1 MVRRKAASKQAIVA
15 LSPQASRHYI
25 AAFTRDYMRRFLA
38 ILGVGFVLTA
48 PAALAAD
55 NIFVVKGVHVDAT
68 APSSSQA
75 QILAINQG
83 KPKAWTQLYHKLTR
97 QADWGKQPKLDDA
110 TLSRI
115 LRGYAVAN
123 EKRSTTRYVADITYV
138 FNPDAVQALLKNANV
153 AYVEAAG
160 PKTVMVVPLSPGYD
174 PNSPWTQ
181 VWKGL
186 QSANTIVPIVLPS
199 MNDRGLLSSVSIAG
213 VKWAD
218 IQAAAARVSATEAVI
233 AQETTSGNRI
243 VVQMRRV
250 GPGPQ
255 YGTTVSV
262 SIAPGQPMAD
272 ALGSAA
278 SAANQVIVDN
288 WKNHAA
294 INYNAQNILTAEVHI
309 SSLDDWAGVQNRI
322 ATISSIT
329 GLTVV
334 AMNIG
339 EARVNLAYVGTLDQ
353 LKDSLKQ
360 QNLSLSSQQDGIW
373 NLAKG
378 AGDADGDAQ

>member
-1 MVRRKAASKQAIVA
+1 
-15 LSPQASRHYI
+15 
-25 AAFTRDYMRRFLA
+25 
-38 ILGVGFVLTA
+38 
-48 PAALAAD
+48 
-55 NIFVVKGVHVDAT
+55 
-68 APSSSQA
+68 
-75 QILAINQG
+75 
-83 KPKAWTQLYHKLTR
+83 
-97 QADWGKQPKLDDA
+97 
-110 TLSRI
+110 
-115 LRGYAVAN
+115 
-123 EKRSTTRYVADITYV
+123 
-138 FNPDAVQALLKNANV
+138 
-153 AYVEAAG
+153 
-160 PKTVMVVPLSPGYD
+160 
-174 PNSPWTQ
+174 
-181 VWKGL
+181 
-186 QSANTIVPIVLPS
+186 
-199 MNDRGLLSSVSIAG
+199 
-213 VKWAD
+213 
-218 IQAAAARVSATEAVI
+218 
-233 AQETTSGNRI
+233 
-243 VVQMRRV
+243 
-250 GPGPQ
+250 
-255 YGTTVSV
+255 
-262 SIAPGQPMAD
+262 MAD